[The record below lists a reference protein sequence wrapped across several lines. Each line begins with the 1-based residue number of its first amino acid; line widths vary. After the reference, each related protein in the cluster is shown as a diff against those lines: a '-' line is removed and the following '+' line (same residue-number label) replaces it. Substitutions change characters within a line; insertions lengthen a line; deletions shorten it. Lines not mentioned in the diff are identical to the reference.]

1 MPISLPK
8 LLAGRSTAADP
19 STTLA
24 LIVDDH
30 PVVRFGVESVLRAF
44 GFAEV
49 LQAANA
55 AQASA
60 LIASRASA
68 LDLVVLD
75 LDLGDRW
82 GGSLVGEL
90 RSHGYSGAIIVLTVD
105 ENDEHAMECL
115 RLGVQA
121 FIPKNGDP
129 RLLAA
134 AVQAVMHGGA
144 TVPQHLLGRV
154 ATQVAAQMHIGNVQG
169 GVRRTQEGA
178 ERNGVG
184 AERNG
189 VSSLQMTKRQREVA
203 KLLAL
208 GHTNKEIARELG
220 MAPGTVKNY
229 VSELLSSLG
238 VPNRTRAARAFAD
251 LLGGH
256 GIAGAPDA

>member
-1 MPISLPK
+1 MSISLPNSG
-8 LLAGRSTAADP
+8 AGRSRTADP

-30 PVVRFGVESVLRAF
+30 PVVRFGVETVLRAF

-49 LQAANA
+49 LQAPNAERASAVIA
-55 AQASA
+55 AQ
-60 LIASRASA
+60 ASA

-82 GGSLVGEL
+82 GGSLIGEL
-90 RSHGYSGAIIVLTVD
+90 RRHGYLGPVIVLTVD
-105 ENDEHAMECL
+105 ENDEHALECL

-144 TVPQHLLGRV
+144 TVPQHLLSRV
-154 ATQVAAQMHIGNVQG
+154 AAQVAAQMHIGDAAVIE
-169 GVRRTQEGA
+169 RRTSDGL
-178 ERNGVG
+178 ERT
-184 AERNG
+184 AA
-189 VSSLQMTKRQREVA
+189 STMQMTKRQREVA
-203 KLLAL
+203 RLLAL
-208 GHTNKEIARELG
+208 GHTNKEIARALG

-251 LLGGH
+251 LLGNH
-256 GIAGAPDA
+256 GIASARDI